1 MPFLVDAEKR
11 VEKLV
16 FPQLLQFQTARFQKL
31 LEMGVSNSAPENG
44 TARLGGATFW
54 KIVSL
59 IG

>member
-31 LEMGVSNSAPENG
+31 LEMGVSNS
-44 TARLGGATFW
+44 
-54 KIVSL
+54 
-59 IG
+59 